1 MVPLLSLVDALP
13 RAHIPQAYG
22 PLAFVGGWLLIGL
35 AIFVA
40 SGALNAIAPAP
51 VRPAYRRRGEAVVV
65 AGMATVAGVALAVAA
80 FLAALGA
87 FLIISIIPL

>member
-22 PLAFVGGWLLIGL
+22 PVAFLGGWLLIGL
-35 AIFVA
+35 GIFVA
-40 SGALNAIAPAP
+40 SGALGALSPAPA
-51 VRPAYRRRGEAVVV
+51 RPGYRRRGEAVAV
-65 AGMATVAGVALAVAA
+65 AGTATVAGVALAVAA
-80 FLAALGA
+80 FLAAVGA